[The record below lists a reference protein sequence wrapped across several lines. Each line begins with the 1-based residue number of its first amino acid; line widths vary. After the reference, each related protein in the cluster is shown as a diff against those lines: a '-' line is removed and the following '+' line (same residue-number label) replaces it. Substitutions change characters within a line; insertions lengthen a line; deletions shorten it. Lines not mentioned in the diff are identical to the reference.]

1 MSVHRSALDYM
12 SDGFENLKIT
22 DDRVLNFIELLKG
35 VDDSSREVMEEMFTK
50 GDCGRFH
57 FILHT
62 VFPEAV
68 PYAIMNGRYI
78 VHVITLIDG
87 KFYDIKG
94 IFNKDRMKDFDDIEE
109 LVGKKLEDTIKEV
122 DREHLTNEDMFCNYC
137 FEVRGPIL

>member
-62 VFPEAV
+62 VFSEAV

-78 VHVITLIDG
+78 VHIITLIDG

-94 IFNKDRMKDFDDIEE
+94 IFNEDRMKDFNDIEG

>member
-1 MSVHRSALDYM
+1 MVVHKSALEYM

-22 DDRVLNFIELLKG
+22 DDKVLNFIELLKG

-57 FILHT
+57 FILHS

-68 PYAIMNGRYI
+68 PYAIMDGEYI
-78 VHVITLIDG
+78 IHVITWIDG

-94 IFNKDRMKDFDDIEE
+94 IFNEDRMKDFSDIEG
-109 LVGKKLEDTIKEV
+109 LVGKKLQDVIREV
-122 DREHLTNEDMFCNYC
+122 SRKHLTDKDMFCNYC
-137 FEVRGPIL
+137 FEERGPIL